1 MSQIE
6 GGRPSSGLL
15 NRRGALSADAPL
27 PIRPRR
33 RWHVNPVLPLLV
45 IFVLFCAAL
54 FAPFITPWDPIKHD
68 LIHSLMPPAWVPG
81 GSMAHLLG
89 TDSFGRD
96 VFSRLLYG
104 TRVTFLVVCFS
115 LIVAV
120 TIGTSVG
127 LVAGYKGGKVDA
139 VLMRLTDSLL
149 TLPRIL
155 VAIIVAAAVGA
166 SFQTL
171 VLVVGC
177 LVWMSI
183 ARLVRAETKTVQ
195 NKEFVSYARAIGVP
209 SWVIIL
215 RHILPNVFPVL
226 IVVTTLEISH
236 VIMLEA
242 GLSFLGAGLPPPQPS
257 WGGMIAD
264 GRSLIST
271 GWWIALFPG
280 LMIVVTILSCNGI
293 GDWLR
298 DFLDPKTRQR
308 GY

>member
-1 MSQIE
+1 
-6 GGRPSSGLL
+6 
-15 NRRGALSADAPL
+15 
-27 PIRPRR
+27 
-33 RWHVNPVLPLLV
+33 
-45 IFVLFCAAL
+45 
-54 FAPFITPWDPIKHD
+54 
-68 LIHSLMPPAWVPG
+68 
-81 GSMAHLLG
+81 
-89 TDSFGRD
+89 
-96 VFSRLLYG
+96 
-104 TRVTFLVVCFS
+104 
-115 LIVAV
+115 
-120 TIGTSVG
+120 
-127 LVAGYKGGKVDA
+127 
-139 VLMRLTDSLL
+139 MRLTDSLL